1 MTQNPLFPFANPQN
15 QPQNHPKG
23 ARPGGRPAGQA
34 AQIQVRQVFPTP
46 IALLQLPNH
55 AAVNDALET
64 AILEREQSTASV
76 HHSNWGGWQSPTD
89 FEAWGGAAGR
99 TVLEAATQM
108 ANQLTCDRHGR
119 PVKTTWITN
128 AWANVNRH
136 GQGNE
141 FHTHPGAY
149 WSATYYVRD
158 GGAAEDPALG
168 GEFEM
173 ADPRGIGPAMLAPE
187 LGFKTAGGLAAGLSE
202 TVRPVPGL
210 LLMFPSWLSHA
221 VRPYHGDRVRISIA
235 LNLTPRYQLSADQV
249 L

>member
-1 MTQNPLFPFANPQN
+1 MQKPIPPAP
-15 QPQNHPKG
+15 G
-23 ARPGGRPAGQA
+23 APRQRA
-34 AQIQVRQVFPTP
+34 AAPTAEVQVAQLFPTP
-46 IALLQLPNH
+46 IVTYRLPDH
-55 AAVNDALET
+55 ERINDALEA
-64 AILEREQSTASV
+64 AIFAREKAVPSV

-89 FEAWGGAAGR
+89 LAEWSGEAGQI
-99 TVLEAATQM
+99 VLKTATHL
-108 ANQLTCDRHGR
+108 ANQLTCDRQGQQVETR
-119 PVKTTWITN
+119 WRLN
-128 AWANVNRH
+128 AWANVNRQ

-158 GGAAEDPALG
+158 GGAAENPALG

-187 LGFKTAGGLAAGLSE
+187 LGFRTPNGLSAGHSE

-221 VRPYHGDRVRISIA
+221 VRPYHGKDVRISIA
-235 LNLTPRYQLSADQV
+235 LNLTPLYKLKEQG
-249 L
+249 